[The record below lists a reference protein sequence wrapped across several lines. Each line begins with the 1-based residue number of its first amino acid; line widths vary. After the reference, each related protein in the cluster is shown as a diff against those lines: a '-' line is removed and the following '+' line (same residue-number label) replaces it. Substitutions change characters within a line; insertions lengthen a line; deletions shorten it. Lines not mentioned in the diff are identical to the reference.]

1 MHTSPLHAH
10 HHPAC
15 PTSTHSP
22 CVAIPPALQF
32 PLRCTPPPPPPPPQV
47 LHQRGRIEEVCK
59 LAADA
64 GVDID
69 MRAAQAAT
77 SVQQLESAIV
87 VPAYGYRSLREYYDE
102 NSSTSAVS
110 AVRTPLLVIGTRQD
124 PLISEFMMEVPI
136 AAARTNP
143 NVLTVITRYGG
154 HVGWLSSMQEDA
166 WYMRLWFE
174 FADSVQRMRAEDG
187 RAAAV
192 GVAAS
197 DAVSESCVEVSVVA
211 GSSSADL
218 EAAVQLATRS
228 VGGCGPG
235 SEPEVE
241 AASAQRVLQ
250 VVVA

>member
-1 MHTSPLHAH
+1 MGKVQNRPLSSLAAKRKHAHTGHTSTLPHLRATLPSPAHKRSLRECYDKNSSPGAMPGHKPTLPH
-10 HHPAC
+10 HHI
-15 PTSTHSP
+15 STRP
-22 CVAIPPALQF
+22 CLSC
-32 PLRCTPPPPPPPPQV
+32 R
-47 LHQRGRIEEVCK
+47 R
-59 LAADA
+59 
-64 GVDID
+64 
-69 MRAAQAAT
+69 M
-77 SVQQLESAIV
+77 
-87 VPAYGYRSLREYYDE
+87 RSLREYYDE